1 MGVNRVKV
9 IVGNTGLGYYKK
21 VESYDKYIDLR
32 YIPELF
38 MIRRDDF
45 GINIGVAVTI
55 SKAIE
60 AVKECNQ
67 HGFHTEENMVYKKI
81 ADHME
86 KVVSGFIR
94 NSASLGGNLVMA
106 QRNHFSS
113 DIATVLLAVGSL
125 VNIMNGLKSVELTM
139 EEFLRRSE
147 LDSKSILLSVK
158 ILDWNRLMG
167 ISSGTRMNLL
177 VGTYR
182 AAHDP

>member
-1 MGVNRVKV
+1 
-9 IVGNTGLGYYKK
+9 
-21 VESYDKYIDLR
+21 
-32 YIPELF
+32 
-38 MIRRDDF
+38 
-45 GINIGVAVTI
+45 
-55 SKAIE
+55 
-60 AVKECNQ
+60 
-67 HGFHTEENMVYKKI
+67 MVYKKI

-86 KVVSGFIR
+86 KVASGFIR

-113 DIATVLLAVGSL
+113 DFATVLLAVGSL
-125 VNIMNGLKSVELTM
+125 LNIMNGLKSEELTM
-139 EEFLRRSE
+139 EEFLRRPE

-177 VGTYR
+177 FETYQ